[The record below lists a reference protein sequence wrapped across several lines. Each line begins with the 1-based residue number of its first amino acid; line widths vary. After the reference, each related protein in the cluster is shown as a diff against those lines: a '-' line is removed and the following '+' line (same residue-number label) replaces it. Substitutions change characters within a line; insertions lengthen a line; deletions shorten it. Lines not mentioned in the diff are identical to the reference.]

1 MKGKVLLPL
10 RCSQEGEEI
19 AAIQSPIDT
28 LLAAYHQD
36 IVEESEKEE
45 GDEGNEESLEY
56 GRHPPLVR
64 HGCLEEA
71 HDSEADGWKLKEC

>member
-10 RCSQEGEEI
+10 CCAQEDEEI

-56 GRHPPLVR
+56 GRHPPLVH
-64 HGCLEEA
+64 HGCLEET
-71 HDSEADGWKLKEC
+71 HDSEAYCWKLKER